1 MKKTALLIALA
12 LLLSPGV
19 PTIHAGWKD
28 VLGTITKGD
37 SPAKGLTGSALT
49 QSEMAAGLRQ
59 ALKQGIRN
67 AVDSLGRPDGFMG
80 NPEVRIPMPDKL
92 RTVEK
97 AARAVGQGELADE
110 FILSMN
116 RAGEKA
122 VPETLDILTSAA
134 GNMTLEDA
142 RSILNGPEDAATRYF
157 ERTSRE
163 ELARRIEPIVAESTE
178 RVGATARYKDLTS
191 KAAPLSGI
199 TGGQGLLDLD
209 SYVTGKSLD
218 GLFLLMAREE
228 KRIRENPAART
239 TELLQK
245 VFSR

>member
-1 MKKTALLIALA
+1 MKKTVVLIAA
-12 LLLSPGV
+12 LLLLASSL
-19 PTIHAGWKD
+19 PTVHAGWKG
-28 VLGTITKGD
+28 VLDSITKGG
-37 SPAKGLTGSALT
+37 SPTKDLTGGALT
-49 QSEMAAGLRQ
+49 ESEMAAGLRQ
-59 ALKQGIRN
+59 ALEKGIRN
-67 AVDSLGRPDGFMG
+67 AVDSLGRQNGFMG
-80 NPEVRIPMPDKL
+80 NSEVRIPMPDKL
-92 RTVEK
+92 KTVEK
-97 AARAVGQGELADE
+97 AVRAVGQGELADE

-163 ELARRIEPIVAESTE
+163 DLARRIEPIVAESTK
-178 RVGATARYKDLTS
+178 RVGATARYKDLTAR
-191 KAAPLSGI
+191 AAPLSGL
-199 TGGQGLLDLD
+199 TGGQDLLDLD
-209 SYVTGKSLD
+209 RYVTGKSLD

>member
-1 MKKTALLIALA
+1 MKKTVVLIAV
-12 LLLSPGV
+12 LLLLAPGV
-19 PTIHAGWKD
+19 PAVQAGWKD
-28 VLGTITKGD
+28 VLDTITEGD
-37 SPAKGLTGSALT
+37 SPAKGLTSGALT

-97 AARAVGQGELADE
+97 AARALGRDELADE

-157 ERTSRE
+157 ERTSRQD
-163 ELARRIEPIVAESTE
+163 LARRIEPIVAESTK
-178 RVGATARYKDLTS
+178 RVGATARYKDLTA
-191 KAAPLSGI
+191 KAAPLSAI
-199 TGGQGLLDLD
+199 TGGQSLLDLD
-209 SYVTGKSLD
+209 RYVTGRSLD

-245 VFSR
+245 VFGR